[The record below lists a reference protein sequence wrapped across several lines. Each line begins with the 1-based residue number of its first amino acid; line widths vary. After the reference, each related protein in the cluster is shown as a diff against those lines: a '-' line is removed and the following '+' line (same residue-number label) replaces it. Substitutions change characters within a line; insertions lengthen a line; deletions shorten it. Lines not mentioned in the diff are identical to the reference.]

1 MNLPKLTTIIKD
13 LTFLKM
19 NIIKQ
24 KKELDEQK
32 IYNWNNSKFQ
42 KHLLEIINTKHKESK
57 SETDPK
63 INYR

>member
-1 MNLPKLTTIIKD
+1 MYHLVIEK
-13 LTFLKM
+13 
-19 NIIKQ
+19 

-57 SETDPK
+57 SETISIK
-63 INYR
+63 FKGNLFS